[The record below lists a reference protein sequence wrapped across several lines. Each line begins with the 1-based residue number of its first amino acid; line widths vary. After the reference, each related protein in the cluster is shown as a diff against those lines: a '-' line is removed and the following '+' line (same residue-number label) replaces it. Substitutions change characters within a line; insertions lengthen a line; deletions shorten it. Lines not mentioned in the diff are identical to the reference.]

1 MTESKNPQAKPAPD
15 EQIQEIREVPL
26 HSPIVPQEQK
36 KRRWKLPLPW
46 PWLAGQ
52 QRQELEQRRLRQKL
66 ERQLLRQELDQRR
79 LEMAVLQMKQMQRMQ
94 WLRQRRLEQQPPEEV
109 LQTESLEQQPPEE
122 VLQTQQQALSTQQ
135 QARKLLQELHRRG
148 QSSSW
153 PFGDLVVGGQDPS
166 LDVQAQRDVAF
177 YDEVR
182 RAVGRGAPTLLLGT
196 STRSLDRSLAK
207 LTAVH
212 RKDEAGE
219 QSHMA
224 AGDGTTAEH

>member
-94 WLRQRRLEQQPPEEV
+94 WLRQRR
-109 LQTESLEQQPPEE
+109 LEQQPPEE